1 MRNNRIIDEKDIF
14 SYLQE
19 ILDSA
24 DTKENKFKILEA
36 GCGSVSRLKFSD
48 KHFIT
53 GIDISQKQLDRNP
66 NIHEKVLGDI
76 QTFKFP
82 ASSFDMIVCWHV
94 LEHLPN
100 PQDALQMF
108 FSSIKNTGRII
119 ISSPNPS
126 SLKGLV
132 TKFTPHFFHIY
143 VYRYIYKV
151 KNAGREDT
159 APFKTFMR
167 FSIIPQSISKMAKKY
182 GNETEILVTEDA
194 FKDWVGQKLRNKSK
208 ILFFFVTMLN
218 KILNLISGGKIGD
231 SEYILV
237 LRKG

>member
-1 MRNNRIIDEKDIF
+1 MEKIISEKNIF

-24 DTKENKFKILEA
+24 DGKETKFKVLEA

-66 NIHEKVLGDI
+66 NVHEKVLGDI

-94 LEHLPN
+94 LEHLPK
-100 PQDALQMF
+100 PQNALRMF
-108 FSSIKNTGRII
+108 FSSVKNNGRII

-167 FSIIPQSISKMAKKY
+167 FAIRPHNISKVAKEY
-182 GNETEILVTEDA
+182 GINTEILITEDA
-194 FKDWVGQKLRNKSK
+194 FRDWVGQKFRNKSK
-208 ILFFFVTMLN
+208 ILFLFVTALI
-218 KILNLISGGKIGD
+218 KILNAISGGKIGD
-231 SEYILV
+231 SEYTLV
-237 LRKG
+237 LKKD